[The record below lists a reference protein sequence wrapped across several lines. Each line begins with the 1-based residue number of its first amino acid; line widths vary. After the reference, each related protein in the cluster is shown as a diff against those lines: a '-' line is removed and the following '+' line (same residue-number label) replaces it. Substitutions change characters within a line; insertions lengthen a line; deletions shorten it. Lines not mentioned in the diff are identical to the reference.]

1 MTSSE
6 QGKKEI
12 VLPVTVEEYFRSF
25 RLTELK
31 EYLDVT
37 EKYLQK
43 AKSDF
48 ETSANEQANKLS
60 TANPNLRADEIND
73 ILSNDYWRYTET
85 FPRILRSSF
94 LVSVISLFENE
105 VEQISQRI
113 KREREIPINLAD
125 LNGNLLNKVKM
136 YCKIADLSISFGN
149 RTWNEINNYYMV
161 RNCIV
166 HNNGFISG
174 FRDEKKMIAYAKEKE
189 IVDRLMAIPSIRPR
203 AIIALSEQF
212 CKEVIQTI
220 QDFLVELE
228 KKIAKMI

>member
-1 MTSSE
+1 MISSE

-12 VLPVTVEEYFRSF
+12 VLPVTFEEYFRSF
-25 RLTELK
+25 RLDELK
-31 EYLDVT
+31 RYLDVT

-48 ETSANEQANKLS
+48 ETSANEQAKKLS
-60 TANPNLRADEIND
+60 TANPNLRAVEIDD
-73 ILSNDYWRYTET
+73 ILGNDYWQYAET

-105 VEQISQRI
+105 VAQISQRI
-113 KREREIPINLAD
+113 RRVREIPINLAD
-125 LNGNLLNKVKM
+125 LNGDLLNKVKM
-136 YCKIADLSISFGN
+136 YCKLAGLPISFGN

-174 FRDEKKMIAYAKEKE
+174 FRDEKKMIAYAEKKE
-189 IVDRLMAIPSIRPR
+189 IVDRLMFLPSIRPR

-212 CKEVIQTI
+212 CEEAIETI

-228 KKIAKMI
+228 KKIAKTI